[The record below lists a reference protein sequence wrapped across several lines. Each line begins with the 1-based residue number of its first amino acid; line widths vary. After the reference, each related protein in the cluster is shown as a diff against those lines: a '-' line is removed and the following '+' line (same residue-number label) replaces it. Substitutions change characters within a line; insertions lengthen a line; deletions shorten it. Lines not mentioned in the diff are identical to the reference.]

1 MRSFFEKRLTSTLL
15 IGIPLLLILAADTW
29 TQLGFAHGV
38 LYVPLLLLTVVFKR
52 PGLLLPLVII
62 TLTFT
67 WLGFLISP
75 AAPEGFSQLYVL
87 ANRLLATAAILATG
101 WLLAYLRRAEFHHFS
116 QQLLM
121 DEQLQDLVAEKE
133 RFIALSKTLPL
144 SIWTANSEGE
154 IDFVSEQL
162 SGQLGVDSETL
173 KQHWPDY
180 IHPEDRQ
187 STLDAWQKGLKQ
199 GKEYRHEFRFRYA
212 QGNYVWHLLTAIPL
226 REKDGSIR
234 GWLGSSM
241 SIHDQKQLLQEKD
254 KLLERLNSVLESI
267 TDGFATLD
275 ENLNFTYINE
285 MASQVLGQP
294 EKELL
299 GQPFEDHPVV
309 QQSPA
314 TMAAARKVIQDG
326 KPQQLED
333 NTDIGNWYTLSIYPF
348 QGGVSI
354 YFRDITA
361 QHQAQAELHL
371 LRAAVARLNDV
382 IIITEAE
389 PMTDPGPRIVFVN
402 EAFERIT
409 GYSKDEVLGQSPRL
423 LQGPDTQTA
432 ETQRIGHAMRK
443 WQSVRGE
450 LLNYKKNGEPFWFEL
465 DIVPLADET
474 GWYTHW
480 VAVERDI
487 TAQKEL
493 QQQLQHIQRME
504 SIGQLTGGI
513 AHDFNNLLTVISGN
527 LDLLVELL
535 EQEPRLQALAKTSAR
550 AADRGAQLTR
560 GLLTFARKQML
571 QPREININHLMQEML
586 PLLNS
591 SVGERMAIHLNLE
604 ENLWTALIDESY
616 LESSLLN
623 LVINARDASPQG
635 GSVLIETTNVTLDDD
650 FAARHAEVLPGDY
663 IRLSVSDKGTGID
676 PEIIDHLFEPFFT
689 TKDKARGTG
698 LGLSMVFGFI
708 KQSGGHIS
716 VDSELG
722 KGSRFKLYLPRAT
735 QHPALNDAEEL
746 SSRPKRGGKTLLV
759 AEDNEMVREFAVIQ
773 LENAGYQVIET
784 ETGDQALAY
793 LQAHKNID
801 LLFTDIVMPGRL
813 NGLQLAEKATQ
824 LYPDLPVIFTSGFT
838 EEALPQKL
846 GKKLPTKILSKPYRR
861 QELLGAIA
869 EGLDSS
875 TPQN

>member
-1 MRSFFEKRLTSTLL
+1 MQFLLHQRLTATLL
-15 IGIPLLLILAADTW
+15 MGTLLLLILAADAW

-38 LYVPLLLLTVVFKR
+38 LYVPLLLLTVACKR
-52 PGLLLPLVII
+52 PGLLWPLVFI
-62 TLTFT
+62 TLAFT

-75 AAPEGFSQLYVL
+75 AAPEDFSMLYVL

-101 WLLAYLRRAEFHHFS
+101 WLLAYLRRAEFQHLR

-144 SIWTANSEGE
+144 SIWTANNEGE

-254 KLLERLNSVLESI
+254 KLLERLNIVLESI
-267 TDGFATLD
+267 ADGFATLD
-275 ENLNFTYINE
+275 ENLCFTYVNE
-285 MASQVLGQP
+285 MATQVLNQS
-294 EKELL
+294 EEELL
-299 GQPFEDHPVV
+299 GQAFVEHPVV
-309 QQSPA
+309 QQGRA
-314 TMAAARKVIQDG
+314 TIEAVQQVMRTGQ
-326 KPQQLED
+326 PRQLED
-333 NTDIGNWYTLSIYPF
+333 NTHAGNWYSLSIYPF

-354 YFRDITA
+354 YFRDITEQHKA
-361 QHQAQAELHL
+361 QEELKL
-371 LRAAVARLNDV
+371 LRTAVSRLNDV

-389 PMTDPGPRIVFVN
+389 PMTAPGPRIVFVN

-409 GYSKDEVLGQSPRL
+409 GYSKEEVIGQSPRL
-423 LQGPDTQTA
+423 LQGPGTQQA
-432 ETQRIGHAMRK
+432 EAKRIGHAMRK

-450 LLNYKKNGEPFWFEL
+450 LLNYKKNGEAFWFEL

-474 GWYTHW
+474 GWFTHW

-487 TAQKEL
+487 TEKKEL
-493 QQQLQHIQRME
+493 QQQLQHSQRME

-527 LDLLVELL
+527 LELLVELL
-535 EQEPRLQALAKTSAR
+535 DKEPRLQALAKTSAR

-560 GLLTFARKQML
+560 GLLTFARKQIL
-571 QPREININHLMQEML
+571 QPRDININFLMQEML

-591 SVGERMAIHLNLE
+591 SVGERMEIHLAPE

-623 LVINARDASPQG
+623 LVINARDASPEG
-635 GSVLIETTNVTLDDD
+635 GVVQLETANVTLDDD
-650 FAARHAEVLPGDY
+650 YAARHAEVLPGDY
-663 IRLSVSDKGTGID
+663 VMLAISDHGTGIHPD
-676 PEIIDHLFEPFFT
+676 ILDHIFEPFFT

-716 VDSELG
+716 VYSEPEQ
-722 KGSRFKLYLPRAT
+722 GSCFRLYLPRANGYKP
-735 QHPALNDAEEL
+735 QQPADKPADKNK
-746 SSRPKRGGKTLLV
+746 SGGKTLLI
-759 AEDNEMVREFAVIQ
+759 AEDNDLVREFAVIQ
-773 LENAGYQVIET
+773 LEDAGYRVIEA
-784 ETGDQALAY
+784 ETGDQALAI
-793 LQAHKNID
+793 LESGSGQAID
-801 LLFTDIVMPGRL
+801 LLFTDIIMPGQL
-813 NGLQLAEKATQ
+813 NGLQLAEKANQ
-824 LYPDLPVIFTSGFT
+824 LYPELPIIFTSGFT
-838 EEALPQKL
+838 ENALPQQFGKQLPAKML
-846 GKKLPTKILSKPYRR
+846 GKPYKR
-861 QELLGAIA
+861 QALLETIA
-869 EGLDSS
+869 EGLGS
-875 TPQN
+875 P